1 METKIISCYSDGQII
16 YDHSV
21 IREPDAERYTVHNH
35 DVWEI
40 IYLKSGNVSGVVGAK
55 TYKLRKNSLIIF
67 RPYIQHGITIN
78 KATEYERYDILF
90 DDKSLTAEICK
101 KIPRNLEV
109 IDFSTNRYVTDIFA
123 KLDYYYKNLEGE
135 DYKILIANTIEE
147 LILNLSITPDD
158 NYNSGLRELNPI
170 IERAL
175 EYIDSNYTQA
185 ISVTDICNELYVT
198 KSHLHH
204 LFMDHLGISPKRYIN
219 TRRLARAQRL
229 IRMGER
235 PNAVYILCGFSDY
248 ATFFRNYKAYF
259 GHTPKEEKDIEI
271 DRIINS

>member
-1 METKIISCYSDGQII
+1 MDTKIISQYSDGEII
-16 YDHSV
+16 YNHSV
-21 IREPDAERYTVHNH
+21 IKEPDAEQYGIHNH

-40 IYLKSGNVSGVVGAK
+40 IYLKNGNVSGVVGAK
-55 TYKLRKNSLIIF
+55 TYKLHKNSLIIF

-78 KATEYERYDILF
+78 KATEYERYDIVF
-90 DDKSLTAEICK
+90 DETALTTGICK

-109 IDFSTNRYVTDIFA
+109 INFSANRYIADIFA
-123 KLDYYYKNLEGE
+123 KLDYYYKNLSGE

-175 EYIDSNYTQA
+175 DFIDSNYTQT
-185 ISVTDICNELYVT
+185 ITITDICNELFVT

-204 LFMDHLGISPKRYIN
+204 LFIEHLGISPKRYIN
-219 TRRLARAQRL
+219 TRRLTRAQRL

-235 PNAVYILCGFSDY
+235 PNDVYSVCGFSDY
-248 ATFFRNYKAYF
+248 ATFFRNYKTYF

-271 DRIINS
+271 ERTINS